1 MIQINLIGKKRRDR
15 ENKNWFSILM
25 IVVFAVLVLY
35 FLVITTYVVIR
46 LTQIKQ
52 ELKSVDREFE
62 SASVAISANKGALAD
77 YVLTKHILDK
87 MSSLKQGEFRYKD
100 YLDQIAKLMPA
111 NAVLTNIDFTIKGW
125 VAVSVTLPNTDS
137 LKEMERNLSEV
148 ASLSQGEF
156 ASIFSESVAHDA
168 SGQYN
173 AKLHFEIKTNDRN

>member
-1 MIQINLIGKKRRDR
+1 MQINLIGKKRR
-15 ENKNWFSILM
+15 EKGNKNWFSTLM
-25 IVVFAVLVLY
+25 IVAFAVLVLY
-35 FLVITTYVVIR
+35 FLINTAYVMIK
-46 LTQIKQ
+46 LTQINRD
-52 ELKSVDREFE
+52 LKRVDREFE
-62 SASVAISANKGALAD
+62 STSTAISANKGALAD
-77 YVLTKHILDK
+77 YVITKHILDK
-87 MSSLKQGEFRYKD
+87 MSTLKQENFRYKD

-125 VAVSVTLPNTDS
+125 VAVSVRLPNTDS

-148 ASLSQGEF
+148 ASLSQSEF